1 MRIFIDAREPKEYAS
16 GHVAGAINIPP
27 SDVLAGA
34 KQLVDVDK
42 STEIII
48 YCLSG
53 ARSNSLINILHAKGF
68 TNLVNGIN
76 KEQVAKRYNL
86 SLV

>member
-1 MRIFIDAREPKEYAS
+1 MVPAAAGSAS

-27 SDVLAGA
+27 SDILAGA
-34 KQLVDVDK
+34 KQLLDVDK

-53 ARSNSLINILHAKGF
+53 ARSNSSINILRAMGF
-68 TNLVNGIN
+68 TNLANGIN

-86 SLV
+86 ELQ

>member
-1 MRIFIDAREPKEYAS
+1 MIIDVREPKEYAS

-27 SDVLAGA
+27 SDILAGA
-34 KQLVDVDK
+34 TQLADIDK

-53 ARSNSLINILHAKGF
+53 ARSSSSINILQGMGF
-68 TNLVNGIN
+68 TNLINGIN
-76 KEQVAKRYNL
+76 KEQVAKHYNL
-86 SLV
+86 ELE